1 MAEDAQRVDKWLWHA
16 RIVKT
21 RTMAQKLV
29 SSGHVRINRRKIDQP
44 GHSVKIADVLTIRRE
59 RDVLV
64 YRVEAMAPRRGP
76 YAEARKLYTDLG
88 VISAIDGAAAPDNE
102 KQG

>member
-21 RTMAQKLV
+21 RTLAQKLV
-29 SSGHVRINRRKIDQP
+29 SAGHVRINRRKVDQP
-44 GHSVKIADVLTIRRE
+44 GHAVKIADVLTIRRE

-64 YRVEAMAPRRGP
+64 YRVEGIAPRRGSFGD
-76 YAEARKLYTDLG
+76 ARMLYTDLG
-88 VISAIDGAAAPDNE
+88 VMPDNE
-102 KQG
+102 NQG